1 MSLQACL
8 YGGQETL
15 KKEGEVLIS
24 FFLEGLLIEGKSMSL
39 LKYFLLFSCVFEAI
53 FKVKVNLGFYKLF
66 S

>member
-39 LKYFLLFSCVFEAI
+39 LKYFFV
-53 FKVKVNLGFYKLF
+53 V
-66 S
+66 